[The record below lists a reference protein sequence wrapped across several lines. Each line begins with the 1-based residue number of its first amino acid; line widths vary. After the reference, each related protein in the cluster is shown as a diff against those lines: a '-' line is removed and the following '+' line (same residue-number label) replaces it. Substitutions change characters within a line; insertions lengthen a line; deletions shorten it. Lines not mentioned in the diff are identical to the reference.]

1 MYPRQSIEEGIFL
14 PNCLGS
20 CARDPELLPPVTG
33 IEAGIQLH
41 FQGRCRVSGEVLYV
55 LVSAKR
61 ALIFPSYTVQSI
73 TTVAFPL
80 SAGTIAMSSA
90 FLRLL
95 MAFCSARQ
103 RLVGGWWGAV
113 CPTTATTTTTTP
125 RNPDQDT
132 PTAFVTLPYIRHLS
146 ETIRRILSPLGI
158 RTCFRPHCTL
168 RQTLVRVK
176 NSRSP
181 QQRPGVVY
189 RIPCGTCP
197 KVYIGQTGRTL
208 EHRLKE
214 HKRALTSGNVFQ
226 SAVAEHAMDESHAIK
241 WEEAEVVD
249 HHPHYQC
256 RSLWTSMCS

>member
-1 MYPRQSIEEGIFL
+1 MAQALHNNGYPRSL
-14 PNCLGS
+14 
-20 CARDPELLPPVTG
+20 VTKKW
-33 IEAGIQLH
+33 H
-41 FQGRCRVSGEVLYV
+41 
-55 LVSAKR
+55 
-61 ALIFPSYTVQSI
+61 P
-73 TTVAFPL
+73 
-80 SAGTIAMSSA
+80 
-90 FLRLL
+90 
-95 MAFCSARQ
+95 
-103 RLVGGWWGAV
+103 
-113 CPTTATTTTTTP
+113 TTTTP
-125 RNPDQDT
+125 LNPDQDT

-249 HHPHYQC
+249 HPPRYWQRC
-256 RSLWTSMCS
+256 ALEAEWDSCIRAIMAGAP